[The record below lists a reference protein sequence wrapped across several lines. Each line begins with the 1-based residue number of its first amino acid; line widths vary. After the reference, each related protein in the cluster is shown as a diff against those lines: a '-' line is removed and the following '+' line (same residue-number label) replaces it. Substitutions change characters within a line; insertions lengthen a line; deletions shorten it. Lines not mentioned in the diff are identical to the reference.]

1 MWYKFAIKYNIFGL
15 PIQGDMP
22 IKEFAS
28 EDENLNLQDINED
41 EDEILNVDSQ
51 DQEITVDDPTPE
63 DEFTPQDLQKNI
75 EILEQDPTSNFALPP
90 IHQNCRCKIKTLPIL
105 SVPGIR
111 DGRRIWEKAEDC
123 CPNCLMTAK
132 AFNQAEFQRLIN
144 KGIDI
149 NVIPE

>member
-28 EDENLNLQDINED
+28 EDEDLNLQDINED
-41 EDEILNVDSQ
+41 EDEILNVESQ

-63 DEFTPQDLQKNI
+63 DEFTPEDLQKNI

-90 IHQNCRCKIKTLPIL
+90 I
-105 SVPGIR
+105 R
-111 DGRRIWEKAEDC
+111 DFLYKLYFSSSIEDIVR
-123 CPNCLMTAK
+123 PSEVNAIMK
-132 AFNQAEFQRLIN
+132 KGGVRKENFIN
-144 KGIDI
+144 FLL
-149 NVIPE
+149 